1 MPSFHGGPLDGQV
14 GYQQGMDP
22 PPDQL
27 AAAAVQGPDAGAGP
41 AGGGGD
47 PMAAMMGGQGGPA
60 GNEGPSEGEPGL
72 SASAKFDRIL
82 ADARELASSDGNFSE
97 ADKLILEQI
106 TTLLQK
112 LKATNEK
119 QVGQAIAGKMSPAV
133 GAAYA

>member
-14 GYQQGMDP
+14 GYQQGLDP
-22 PPDQL
+22 PPEDL

-41 AGGGGD
+41 PAGGD
-47 PMAAMMGGQGGPA
+47 PMAALMAGGQG
-60 GNEGPSEGEPGL
+60 EGPSEGEPGL

-112 LKATNEK
+112 LKASNEK
-119 QVGQAIAGKMSPAV
+119 QVGQAMAGKMSPAV
-133 GAAYA
+133 GGAYS